1 MKQAGK
7 RVIEEKDVC
16 ECSRPTDDC
25 GICGEV
31 SRYKIEDINN
41 KCKECNDDGW
51 VYQSKAGNQ
60 VINVN
65 VDMEGQFLGTK
76 VLHVK
81 ATLPYPMLEFDKL
94 NSVDQFK
101 WMWRYG

>member
-1 MKQAGK
+1 MTYMHYLILRRPGLEILRLIRLDRAARTIHQ
-7 RVIEEKDVC
+7 VVSFEKN
-16 ECSRPTDDC
+16 EF
-25 GICGEV
+25 GF
-31 SRYKIEDINN
+31 Y
-41 KCKECNDDGW
+41 
-51 VYQSKAGNQ
+51 
-60 VINVN
+60 NVN